1 MQNSMSDG
9 YDLQTTPSDPIA
21 NFNNWLNTSV
31 AGSKY
36 TYHTGFLCKDRDPEI
51 KFQGYKDVN
60 EIANMAWKLYEKG
73 LITLT
78 QRKIADNHYQYLAV
92 KSARIN
98 WG

>member
-1 MQNSMSDG
+1 MQNSMNDG